1 MSADVA
7 AQDVCAWIDEHVEG
21 VRLTPWQRRLLRRW
35 FGPRKPNGG
44 GESLMSRQRA
54 SEVTRAAAAAVWG
67 ARLEL
72 IEVVFLAA
80 FVVGVWLIYM
90 PAGWMMT
97 GVLGVL
103 WCERAAPRAK
113 VTATRP
119 RAVGERAA

>member
-1 MSADVA
+1 MS
-7 AQDVCAWIDEHVEG
+7 
-21 VRLTPWQRRLLRRW
+21 
-35 FGPRKPNGG
+35 K
-44 GESLMSRQRA
+44 QRA
-54 SEVTRAAAAAVWG
+54 NEAARAAAAAVWG

-72 IEVVFLAA
+72 LEVVFLAA
-80 FVVGVWLIYM
+80 FVVGVFLVYV
-90 PAGWMMT
+90 PAGWMVT